1 MSIPK
6 FALSFSLLLIS
17 CEKGA
22 TPPAASPAAPAVSAP
37 SSSIDAKLTSVL
49 AGAQRTEQER
59 ARDIY
64 RHPRETLEFL
74 GLAEN
79 MTVVELSAGQ
89 GWYTAILAPLL
100 AAQGKL
106 MTTGADPNGPPDS
119 EGTKNAK
126 KFAERLSRDPASFGK
141 VTTLVVDWKKSD
153 ASLGPD
159 ASADMVVT
167 FRNMHGWIRDGVMDN
182 VLSACFRVLKPGG
195 TLGVEEHRANV
206 SSTPAD
212 PKVIGD
218 TGYVP
223 EQYAIQLIERA
234 GFKLAGKSEINANPK
249 DTKDYPKGVWTL
261 PPTLRLGD
269 VDRDKYLAIGESDR
283 MTLKFTK
290 P

>member
-1 MSIPK
+1 MSIQK
-6 FALSFSLLLIS
+6 LATLFSLLAFS
-17 CEKGA
+17 CGGN
-22 TPPAASPAAPAVSAP
+22 TVPPGNSPTVPTV
-37 SSSIDAKLTSVL
+37 SIDSKLTTVL
-49 AGAQRTEQER
+49 AGTQRTEPER
-59 ARDIY
+59 ARDQY
-64 RHPRETLEFL
+64 RHPRETLEFF
-74 GLAEN
+74 GLADN

-89 GWYTAILAPLL
+89 GWYTAILGPLL

-106 MTTGADPNGPPDS
+106 TATNADPNGPPDS

-126 KFAERLSRDPASFGK
+126 LFAERLSKDQTSFGK
-141 VTTLVVDWKKSD
+141 VSTLAIDWKKGV

-159 ASADMVVT
+159 ASADMVLT
-167 FRNMHGWIRDGVMDN
+167 FRSFHGWMSNAIVDN

-195 TLGVEEHRANV
+195 TFGVVEHRAKTDG
-206 SSTPAD
+206 STD

-218 TGYVP
+218 TGYLP
-223 EQYAIQLIERA
+223 EAFVIQLIEKA
-234 GFKLAGKSEINANPK
+234 GFKLAARSEINANPK

>member
-1 MSIPK
+1 MSIQK
-6 FALSFSLLLIS
+6 FAYLFSLLLIS
-17 CEKGA
+17 CGRTA
-22 TPPAASPAAPAVSAP
+22 AAPGNSPTVSAAP
-37 SSSIDAKLTSVL
+37 VATESVDSKLTTVL
-49 AGAQRTEQER
+49 AGAQRTEPER

-74 GLAEN
+74 GIAAN
-79 MTVVELSAGQ
+79 MTVVELNAGQ
-89 GWYTAILAPLL
+89 GWYTAILGPLL
-100 AAQGKL
+100 AGQGKL
-106 MTTGADPNGPPDS
+106 TATGADPNGPPDS

-126 KFAERLSRDPASFGK
+126 KFAERLSSDPTNFGK
-141 VTTLVVDWKKSD
+141 VSTLVVDWKKAE

-159 ASADMVVT
+159 GSADMVVT
-167 FRNMHGWIRDGVMDN
+167 FRNMHGSIRDNVFDN
-182 VLSACFRVLKPGG
+182 ILSACYRVLKSGG
-195 TLGVEEHRANV
+195 TLGVEEHRAKADA
-206 SSTPAD
+206 STD
-212 PKVIGD
+212 PKVIGE

-223 EQYAIQLIERA
+223 EEYAIQLIERA

-249 DTKDYPKGVWTL
+249 DTKDHPKGVWTL

>member
-1 MSIPK
+1 MSNPK
-6 FALSFSLLLIS
+6 IAFTLSLLLLS
-17 CEKGA
+17 CGKGA
-22 TPPAASPAAPAVSAP
+22 VPPETSATAPAASAAT
-37 SSSIDAKLTSVL
+37 IDAKLTPVL
-49 AGAQRTEQER
+49 SGAQRTEEER

-79 MTVVELSAGQ
+79 MTVVELNAGQ

-100 AAQGKL
+100 SAQGKL
-106 MTTGADPNGPPDS
+106 ATTGADPNGPPDS

-126 KFAERLSRDPASFGK
+126 KFAERLSSNPASFGK

-159 ASADMVVT
+159 SSADMVVT
-167 FRNMHGWIRDGVMDN
+167 FRNMHGWIRDGVIDN
-182 VLSACFRVLKPGG
+182 VLSASFRVLKSGG
-195 TLGVEEHRANV
+195 TFGVEEHRA
-206 SSTPAD
+206 SASTAAE
-212 PKVIGD
+212 PKVIGE

-223 EQYAIQLIERA
+223 EAYAIQLIERA
-234 GFKLAGKSEINANPK
+234 GFKLEAKSEINANPK
-249 DTKDYPKGVWTL
+249 DTKDYAKGVWTL

-269 VDRDKYLAIGESDR
+269 VDRDKYMAIGESDR
-283 MTLKFTK
+283 MTLKFKK

>member
-1 MSIPK
+1 MTTLKIA
-6 FALSFSLLLIS
+6 FSFSLLLIS
-17 CEKGA
+17 CGKGA
-22 TPPAASPAAPAVSAP
+22 VPTGTSPAAPAASATTVTL
-37 SSSIDAKLTSVL
+37 DARLTTVL

-79 MTVVELSAGQ
+79 MTVVELNAGQ

-100 AAQGKL
+100 SAQGKL
-106 MTTGADPNGPPDS
+106 TTTGGDPNGPPDS

-126 KFAERLSRDPASFGK
+126 KFAERRSSDPADFGK
-141 VTTLVVDWKKSD
+141 VTTLFVDWKKSD

-167 FRNMHGWIRDGVMDN
+167 FRNMHGWIRDGVFDS
-182 VLSACFRVLKPGG
+182 VLGACFRVLKPGG
-195 TLGVEEHRANV
+195 TFGVEEHRANA
-206 SSTPAD
+206 STAAD
-212 PKVIGD
+212 PKVIGE

-223 EQYAIQLIERA
+223 EAYAIELIERA
-234 GFKLAGKSEINANPK
+234 GFKLEGKSEINANPR
-249 DTKDYPKGVWTL
+249 DTKDYSKGVWTL

-283 MTLKFTK
+283 MTLKFKK